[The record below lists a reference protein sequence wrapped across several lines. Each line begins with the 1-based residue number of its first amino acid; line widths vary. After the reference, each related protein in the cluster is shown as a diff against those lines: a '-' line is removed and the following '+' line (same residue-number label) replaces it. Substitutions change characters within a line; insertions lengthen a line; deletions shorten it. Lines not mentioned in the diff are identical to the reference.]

1 MDPLTRILSL
11 PGDEKEARGLVHTPR
26 EIFQQPAT
34 WRRSYEAFERVAAE
48 VEGFLV
54 RAGFGRAARERPAV
68 FLVGAGTSDYIG
80 KSLAALLRRRWGCEA
95 RAVPSTDL
103 LTEMD
108 DYILPDRSYLWLS
121 FSRSG
126 ESPEGVAVIE
136 AALERHPRV
145 HHFVVTC
152 NRHGRMAREFG
163 GLDNVF
169 PFVLDDE
176 VNDRGLAMTSSFSN
190 MLVVG
195 HCLAHVRELGAYDSL
210 LDEMT
215 SAARSLIPAAA
226 DAAERLAAEE
236 FAKICFLGTG
246 PLKAA
251 ATESALKVL
260 ELTAGRVVT
269 FAESYLGVR
278 HGPLSAIDGRT
289 LAVAFLSG
297 DTRRRAFELDLLHEI
312 RDKRLAGRT
321 LVVLPRPEGWKV
333 EIGDVDPLFQTFRP
347 DFPDYYRP
355 AVDVVV
361 GQLLGLFLSLRH
373 GLKPDTPSPTGAISR
388 VVSQIAIH

>member
-11 PGDEKEARGLVHTPR
+11 PGDEKEARGLAHTPR

-136 AALERHPRV
+136 AALERHPQV
-145 HHFVVTC
+145 QHFVVTC

-312 RDKRLAGRT
+312 SDKRLAGRT
-321 LVVLPRPEGWKV
+321 LAVLPRPEGWKV

>member
-11 PGDEKEARGLVHTPR
+11 PGDEKEARGLVYTPR

-68 FLVGAGTSDYIG
+68 FLVGAGTSDYVG

-152 NRHGRMAREFG
+152 NRHGRMAREFD
-163 GLDNVF
+163 GLDSVF

-176 VNDRGLAMTSSFSN
+176 
-190 MLVVG
+190 
-195 HCLAHVRELGAYDSL
+195 
-210 LDEMT
+210 MT
-215 SAARSLIPAAA
+215 SAARTLIPAAA

-361 GQLLGLFLSLRH
+361 GQLLGLFLSLKH

-388 VVSQIAIH
+388 V